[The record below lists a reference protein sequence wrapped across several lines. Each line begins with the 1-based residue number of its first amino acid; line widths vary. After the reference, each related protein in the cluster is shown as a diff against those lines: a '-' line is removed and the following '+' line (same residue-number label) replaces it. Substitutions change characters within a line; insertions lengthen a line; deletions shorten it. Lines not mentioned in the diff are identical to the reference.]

1 MQLREHL
8 DKGIW
13 AIADKVLLLMYGFAV
28 IIVVVNVLPEK
39 EWGVFSIYQS
49 IFLILSVLADSI
61 FLQPM
66 VKFASEHEAEV
77 DHVLAA
83 SFNLY
88 SVSMMIA
95 GAIIGFFSEPIAA
108 FFKSPELLEMLPY
121 LPLLIVLSIFRNVG
135 VRYLQVYYRIN
146 AIFWVDL
153 TFFGSII
160 VVTVL
165 GTAFGMFHSAY
176 DFMLANMIGAAI
188 SSVTTIAFCARAF
201 RSMPLFSVP
210 PHEYS
215 RLYSFA
221 KYQAGTSALLTLQQW
236 SDTLLVGAF
245 YTPHEAGIYS
255 AAKNLYRFIDA
266 VREGATLLV
275 VPVSS
280 RLYTAGDFKA
290 LRSLVEKL
298 LFISFAALIPIS
310 IGFAIFAEPIMDVVY
325 RGKYQGVASVFQVL
339 ILAGF
344 TLPLSLISTNVLIGM
359 GKTKSLFLATLG
371 AVITFFILSLVFV
384 PPLASMGAALAV
396 FISMTVLAL
405 LTFFAMR
412 KEVEIS
418 TTGILSRAANVKQ
431 FVRDRLAESE
441 APSGE

>member
-1 MQLREHL
+1 MQLRDHL

-13 AIADKVLLLMYGFAV
+13 AIADKVLLLLYGFAV

-77 DHVLAA
+77 DHTLAA

-88 SVSMMIA
+88 SVAMMVTGISIA
-95 GAIIGFFSEPIAA
+95 FFAGPISEV
-108 FFKSPELLEMLPY
+108 FKSPELYEMLPF
-121 LPLLIVLSIFRNVG
+121 LPLLIFLSIFRSVG
-135 VRYLQVYYRIN
+135 IRYLQVYYRIN
-146 AIFWVDL
+146 SIFWVDL
-153 TFFGSII
+153 SFFGSII

-165 GTAFGMFHSAY
+165 GTAFGLFHSAF
-176 DFMLANMIGAAI
+176 DFMIANIIGAAI
-188 SSVTTIAFCARAF
+188 SSATTIAFCAKAF
-201 RSMPLFSVP
+201 RRMPIFSVP
-210 PHEYS
+210 AHEYS

-280 RLYTAGDFKA
+280 RLYTEGNFMA
-290 LRSLVEKL
+290 LRALVEKL

-310 IGFAIFAEPIMDVVY
+310 IGFAIFAEPIMSIVY
-325 RGKYQGVASVFQVL
+325 RGKYEGVASVFQVL

-371 AVITFFILSLVFV
+371 AVIIFFILSLIFV
-384 PPLASMGAALAV
+384 PPMASMGAALAV

-412 KEVEIS
+412 KEVDVS
-418 TTGILSRAANVKQ
+418 TSGILSRASNVKQ
-431 FVRDRLAESE
+431 FVRDRLTE
-441 APSGE
+441 ANE